1 MDYLL
6 LPSSPHQEFRNRQ
19 PQWSRLNNSKKKK
32 YVKKPIKVNQS
43 KFIRRKHSSLTNRS
57 KEENKG

>member
-19 PQWSRLNNSKKKK
+19 PQWSRLNNSKKKNMLK
-32 YVKKPIKVNQS
+32 NQLKQIKAN
-43 KFIRRKHSSLTNRS
+43 SL
-57 KEENKG
+57 EENIRV